1 MNSLL
6 HRIAAIFA
14 WLGGVAACIVAGMT
28 VTSIAMRALVSA
40 PVQGDVELTQFGI
53 ALSISLCLP
62 WCQQNKANIIVD
74 FFTQGLSRHKIR
86 WLDAAGRLL
95 LASMCLLLAWRT
107 GIGAVAVCEGERDL
121 DDPRLA
127 HVVGLRVA
135 RARTRVDGGDRAFA
149 GRGHDSGRCREGRG
163 CLKWTR

>member
-74 FFTQGLSRHKIR
+74 FFTQDKPFGGKIYR
-86 WLDAAGRLL
+86 QK
-95 LASMCLLLAWRT
+95 
-107 GIGAVAVCEGERDL
+107 IG
-121 DDPRLA
+121 PRLI
-127 HVVGLRVA
+127 
-135 RARTRVDGGDRAFA
+135 
-149 GRGHDSGRCREGRG
+149 S
-163 CLKWTR
+163 